1 MSVQSRLPGESVGA
15 ATAGFAYIESSSLRV
30 ANDVVRD
37 ISRDTLSCSSLGLG
51 VAAPLSHVLPV
62 CMHAHTWP
70 PQRAHAPESL
80 HTNSR
85 MLTVERREVGEQQ
98 AYSEVV
104 GGGGNIRV
112 DMLGCEQVPERDLGD
127 RHAHVHCHKVGE
139 VAVHLAAL
147 RVRARVHVRACIR
160 AGFGRLPTLLSH
172 ERRSDEPHGCMARP
186 SVLTHP
192 YSVACSV

>member
-1 MSVQSRLPGESVGA
+1 VSVQSRLLGESVGA

-80 HTNSR
+80 HTNSL
-85 MLTVERREVGEQQ
+85 MVERREVGEQQ

-147 RVRARVHVRACIR
+147 RVRARACACVRVFALDLGGCR
-160 AGFGRLPTLLSH
+160 PTLLS
-172 ERRSDEPHGCMARP
+172 D
-186 SVLTHP
+186 
-192 YSVACSV
+192 